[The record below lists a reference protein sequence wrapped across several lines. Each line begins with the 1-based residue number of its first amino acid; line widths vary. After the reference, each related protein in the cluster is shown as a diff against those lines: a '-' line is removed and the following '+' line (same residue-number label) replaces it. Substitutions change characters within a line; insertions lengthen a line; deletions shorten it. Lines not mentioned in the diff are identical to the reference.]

1 MVRIKTVDKN
11 GKEKHWRKMV
21 ERKTL
26 DENDKKK
33 NTRQK
38 W

>member
-11 GKEKHWRKMV
+11 GKEKHCRKMV